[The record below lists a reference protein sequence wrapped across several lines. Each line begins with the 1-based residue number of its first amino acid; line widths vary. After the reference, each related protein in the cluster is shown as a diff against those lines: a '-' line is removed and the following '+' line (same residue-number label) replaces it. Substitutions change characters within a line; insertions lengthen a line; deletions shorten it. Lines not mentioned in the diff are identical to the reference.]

1 MPTDPAKG
9 RCPICLRPEP
19 FALRKDGTLR
29 EHKNRAGTRVCGGTG
44 QNPAPVQQPEPV
56 DRRDLAVLDGLTGE
70 QGGGGD
76 A

>member
-1 MPTDPAKG
+1 MPTDAAKG

-29 EHKNRAGTRVCGGTG
+29 EHKNRAGTRPCGGTG
-44 QNPAPVQQPEPV
+44 QDPMPDQRPEV
-56 DRRDLAVLDGLTGE
+56 GRRDLAVLDGLLGE
-70 QGGGGD
+70 QGGGDD